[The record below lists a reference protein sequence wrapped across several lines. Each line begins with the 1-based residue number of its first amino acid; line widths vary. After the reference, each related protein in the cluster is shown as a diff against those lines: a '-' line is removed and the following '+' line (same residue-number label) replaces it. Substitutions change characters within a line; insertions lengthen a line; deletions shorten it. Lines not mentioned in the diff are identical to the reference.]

1 MFASNGTGVDDSE
14 AEDDRDDRPVSFGEK
29 LRAGKDDED
38 AEQSDEESKIVLQE
52 QDREQSVPLCDVPAH
67 YFLSVTTGEEEED
80 TIHQVRGKLFS
91 LADSTQWKERGTG
104 TLKLNVRRS
113 DGNGARL
120 GTPYLLRNFVLS
132 DWSSEQ

>member
-1 MFASNGTGVDDSE
+1 M
-14 AEDDRDDRPVSFGEK
+14 
-29 LRAGKDDED
+29 
-38 AEQSDEESKIVLQE
+38 
-52 QDREQSVPLCDVPAH
+52 QSVLVCDVTAH
-67 YFLSVTTGEEEED
+67 YFCVPSVTTGEEEED

-120 GTPYLLRNFVLS
+120 GTVYFSMSLVLS
-132 DWSSEQ
+132 N